1 MCGRFNLI
9 DSPEIQWLCETLGI
23 SLFLHHGSRDI
34 APGGSIA
41 IVHNTKGECIVSDA
55 IWWLL
60 LDHETLKPNYKYAS
74 FNSRSDKLSQKRSI
88 AYHPYR
94 ESRCIIP
101 ASAFVEGLGDKKTY
115 HKIELE
121 DSAIAFGGLYKQHLN
136 RETGELV
143 YSASIITLPPLVPQ
157 WNEIHPK
164 SMPLMLDF
172 EDSALIDKW
181 LDTDFQ
187 DVEEF
192 SELLVPRVQKNM
204 VLTRIGKPSKWDP
217 KLPCSRRLIQEQ
229 GGKAIP

>member
-23 SLFLHHGSRDI
+23 SLFPHQGSRDI
-34 APGGSIA
+34 APGGTIA
-41 IVHNTKGECIVSDA
+41 IVHNAGGQRKVSDA
-55 IWWLL
+55 IWWLF
-60 LDHETLKPNYKYAS
+60 LDHATLKPNYKYAS
-74 FNSRSDKLSQKRSI
+74 FNSRYDKLSQKRSI
-88 AYHPYR
+88 SYQPYR

-121 DSAIAFGGLYKQHLN
+121 NSAIAFGGLYKEHLN
-136 RETGELV
+136 RQTGELV

-157 WNEIHPK
+157 WNAIHPK

-172 EDSALIDKW
+172 EDEALVEKW
-181 LDTDFQ
+181 LDPEFS

-192 SELLVPRVQKNM
+192 EALLEPSVQKNM
-204 VLTRIGKPSKWDP
+204 VVTKIGKPSKWDP
-217 KLPCSRRLIQEQ
+217 IEDSFMIRK
-229 GGKAIP
+229 